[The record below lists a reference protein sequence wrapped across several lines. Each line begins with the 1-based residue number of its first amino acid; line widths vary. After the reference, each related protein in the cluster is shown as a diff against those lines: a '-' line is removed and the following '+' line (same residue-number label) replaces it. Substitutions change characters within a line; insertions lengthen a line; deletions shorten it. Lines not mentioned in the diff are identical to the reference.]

1 MQESRGESPE
11 EGEVMAEMR
20 RVTAIRNGTVVDHIP
35 SGYAMQVISILGI
48 ATDRAT
54 PVSLV
59 MNVPSDKLGRKDV
72 LKIEDRELDQEDLDR
87 LALIAPAASIAI
99 IRNHAVAEKMKVEL
113 ADDLLNIARCS
124 FSNCITKNNHE
135 PLPQRMRVVSRDPLE
150 VRCYYCGR
158 GQEIDELIENI
169 I

>member
-1 MQESRGESPE
+1 
-11 EGEVMAEMR
+11 
-20 RVTAIRNGTVVDHIP
+20 
-35 SGYAMQVISILGI
+35 
-48 ATDRAT
+48 
-54 PVSLV
+54 

-72 LKIEDRELDQEDLDR
+72 LKIEDRELNQEDLDR

-113 ADDLLNIARCS
+113 ADDLVNIARCS
-124 FSNCITKNNHE
+124 FSNCITKNNRE
-135 PLPQRMRVVSRDPLE
+135 PLPQRMRVVSHDPLE

-158 GQEIDELIENI
+158 GQEIGELVENI

>member
-1 MQESRGESPE
+1 MS
-11 EGEVMAEMR
+11 EMR

-35 SGYAMQVISILGI
+35 SGYAMQVIRILRI
-48 ATDRAT
+48 NTDRAT

-113 ADDLLNIARCS
+113 RDNLVNIAKCS
-124 FSNCITKNNHE
+124 FPNCITKSNRE
-135 PLPQRMRVVSRDPLE
+135 PLPQRMKVVSREPLE
-150 VRCYYCGR
+150 IRCYYCGR
-158 GQEIDELIENI
+158 GQEMDELIENI

>member
-1 MQESRGESPE
+1 MS
-11 EGEVMAEMR
+11 EMR

-35 SGYAMQVISILGI
+35 SGYAMQVIRILRI
-48 ATDRAT
+48 NTDRAT

-99 IRNHAVAEKMKVEL
+99 IRNHAVAEKMRVEL
-113 ADDLLNIARCS
+113 RDNLVNIAKCS
-124 FSNCITKNNHE
+124 FPNCITKSNRE
-135 PLPQRMRVVSRDPLE
+135 PLPQRMKVVSREPLE
-150 VRCYYCGR
+150 IRCYYCGR
-158 GQEIDELIENI
+158 GQEMDELIENI

>member
-1 MQESRGESPE
+1 MS
-11 EGEVMAEMR
+11 EMR

-35 SGYAMQVISILGI
+35 SGYAMQVIRILRI
-48 ATDRAT
+48 NTERAT

-99 IRNHAVAEKMKVEL
+99 IRNHAVAEKMRVEL
-113 ADDLLNIARCS
+113 GGDLVNIAKCS
-124 FSNCITKNNHE
+124 FSNCITKSDRE
-135 PLPQRMRVVSRDPLE
+135 PLAQRMKVISREPLE

-158 GQEIDELIENI
+158 GQELDELIGNI

>member
-1 MQESRGESPE
+1 MS
-11 EGEVMAEMR
+11 EMR

-35 SGYAMQVISILGI
+35 SGYAMQVIRILRI
-48 ATDRAT
+48 NTDRAT

-99 IRNHAVAEKMKVEL
+99 IRNHAVAEKMRVEL
-113 ADDLLNIARCS
+113 GDYLVNIAKCC
-124 FSNCITKNNHE
+124 FPNCITKDDRE
-135 PLPQRMRVVSRDPLE
+135 PLPQRMKVVSREPLE

-158 GQEIDELIENI
+158 GQEIDDLIENI

>member
-1 MQESRGESPE
+1 MS
-11 EGEVMAEMR
+11 EMR

-35 SGYAMQVISILGI
+35 SGYAMQVIRILRI
-48 ATDRAT
+48 NTERAT

-99 IRNHAVAEKMKVEL
+99 IRNHAVAEKMRVEL
-113 ADDLLNIARCS
+113 GDDLGNIAKCS
-124 FSNCITKNNHE
+124 FPNCITKNDRE
-135 PLPQRMRVVSRDPLE
+135 PLPQRMKVVSRESLE

-158 GQEIDELIENI
+158 GQEIDELIGNI